1 MWPVLSPCE
10 CRIASLIRLM
20 KGLIVCFPL
29 GIGRFAFILGANN
42 SSVEADL
49 MLKMSVEKG
58 TVGLR
63 LRCIGLILWTKEAD
77 WKSVK

>member
-20 KGLIVCFPL
+20 TGLIACFPL
-29 GIGRFAFILGANN
+29 GIGKFALNLGAIN

-58 TVGLR
+58 TIGLR
-63 LRCIGLILWTKEAD
+63 LRCIGLILCTKE
-77 WKSVK
+77 VG